1 MLENNL
7 FNQSKQLLAF
17 LRHGDFAHPGE
28 VEAIKLAMN
37 PIAKQPMQ
45 HILDVGCGL
54 GGTAHYLQQAEFGKV
69 VGLDIDND
77 LITYAKKRYVDL
89 SFIHGDVLQVKSL
102 VNQFFQVI
110 YCFSSFFSFP
120 SQQDA
125 LRALASVADTHAEL
139 VIFDYS
145 RFSDELIQSPFHG
158 SKTATQFNAI
168 YVPELTDVLL
178 NAGWRF
184 KRSVDITYQF
194 EQWYEIL
201 LQQFESRQTE
211 IEKQFEPSLVNKMY
225 EGYRQ
230 LLLAIKA
237 KKIGGVVV
245 YAIRQP

>member
-77 LITYAKKRYVDL
+77 LITYAKKRYADL

-102 VNQFFQVI
+102 VNQLFEVI
-110 YCFSSFFSFP
+110 YCFSSFFSFS

-125 LRALASVADTHAEL
+125 LHALASVASTHAEL

-145 RFSDELIQSPFHG
+145 RFSYELIDSPFHW

-178 NAGWRF
+178 NAGWQF

-194 EQWYEIL
+194 EQWYETL

-211 IEKQFEPSLVNKMY
+211 VEKQFEPSLVNKMY